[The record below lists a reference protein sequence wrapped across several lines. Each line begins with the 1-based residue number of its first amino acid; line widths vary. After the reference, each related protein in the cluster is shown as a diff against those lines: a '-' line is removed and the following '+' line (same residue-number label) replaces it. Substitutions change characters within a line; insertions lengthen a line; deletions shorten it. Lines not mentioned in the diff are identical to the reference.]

1 MNAAYL
7 SQPQPAHQQQI
18 PFVPQYPA
26 PQFAEPPNPLSQVRQ
41 TLEFIKDLQNL
52 QGLVTP
58 PQPATGG
65 ERGNAGG
72 NAIAV
77 DQPAQVAAQEAAA
90 AALQNSQTP
99 QPTANQQQQT
109 ILDQASLATEQ
120 QIINGLRG
128 QVEQLTQA
136 LNAQATEI
144 DKQLAV
150 INEVAALMNDPD
162 FMLWHAF
169 QVWKGIEL
177 TPQASQ
183 EMTRQFAELHR
194 TNAPWMN
201 EAQQQV
207 AQPQQQNGGFPPNA
221 IAPQQLQQYYQQ
233 AQAQPVAPQPQ
244 APAQQQSDYF
254 GQVPA
259 APQLMGNYYGPTV
272 TPPMRQQPNTMQAQ
286 PVMQQVPLQQLQ
298 QQQVPV
304 PPAPSAGMQQPA
316 GDPFTQM
323 LAQTKQAMANGN
335 GLQAMRQLARYM

>member
-7 SQPQPAHQQQI
+7 PQPQPNHQQI
-18 PFVPQYPA
+18 PFAPQYQQP
-26 PQFAEPPNPLSQVRQ
+26 FAEPPNPFTQVKQ
-41 TLEFIKDLQNL
+41 ALDFLQDLK
-52 QGLVTP
+52 GFVGTP
-58 PQPATGG
+58 QQPTTGG

-77 DQPAQVAAQEAAA
+77 DQPQQVAAQEAAA
-90 AALQNSQTP
+90 AALQNGQTP
-99 QPTANQQQQT
+99 QSTANQQQQT
-109 ILDQASLATEQ
+109 ILDQAGLTAEQ

-128 QVEQLTQA
+128 QVESLTQA
-136 LNAQATEI
+136 LTAQATEI
-144 DKQLAV
+144 DKQLEV
-150 INEVAALMNDPD
+150 INEVASLMNDPD

-169 QVWKGIEL
+169 QVWKGIEV

-201 EAQQQV
+201 EVQQQA
-207 AQPQQQNGGFPPNA
+207 AQTQQQQQTIPQQNNGFPPNA

-233 AQAQPVAPQPQ
+233 AQQPAQPQ

-259 APQLMGNYYGPTV
+259 AQQPMGNYYGPAA
-272 TPPMRQQPNTMQAQ
+272 TPPMWQQPNTMQAQ

-298 QQQVPV
+298 QQVPV
-304 PPAPSAGMQQPA
+304 PPAPSVRAPQPT
-316 GDPFTQM
+316 GDPF
-323 LAQTKQAMANGN
+323 AQQISQVRAAMQNGN

>member
-7 SQPQPAHQQQI
+7 PQPQPAHQQI
-18 PFVPQYPA
+18 PFAPQYQ

-52 QGLVTP
+52 QGLVAP
-58 PQPATGG
+58 PQSATGG
-65 ERGNAGG
+65 ERGNVGG
-72 NAIAV
+72 NAITV
-77 DQPAQVAAQEAAA
+77 DQPQQVAAQEAAA
-90 AALQNSQTP
+90 AAMQNGQAP
-99 QPTANQQQQT
+99 QSSANQQQQT
-109 ILDQASLATEQ
+109 TLDQAGLTAEQ

-128 QVEQLTQA
+128 QVESLTQA
-136 LNAQATEI
+136 LIAQAGEI

-150 INEVAALMNDPD
+150 INEVASLMNDPD

-169 QVWKGIEL
+169 QVWRQTEV

-194 TNAPWMN
+194 TNAPWMH
-201 EAQQQV
+201 EAQQHQ
-207 AQPQQQNGGFPPNA
+207 ATPQQNGGFPPNA

-233 AQAQPVAPQPQ
+233 AQTQPVAPQQP
-244 APAQQQSDYF
+244 DYF

-259 APQLMGNYYGPTV
+259 PQQPMGNYYGPTA
-272 TPPMRQQPNTMQAQ
+272 TPPMWQEQPNTMQAQ
-286 PVMQQVPLQQLQ
+286 PVMQQVPLHQLQ

-335 GLQAMRQLARYM
+335 GLQAMRQLARFM